1 MESEWMNEAVNEA
14 VILLQLTKKK
24 KSGEDRNI
32 FYCKNLLTVITDA
45 CSNSSAYPVCL

>member
-24 KSGEDRNI
+24 KNQEKIEISSTAKI
-32 FYCKNLLTVITDA
+32 SLL
-45 CSNSSAYPVCL
+45 